1 MIKFNFVYIGTFDPV
16 HNGHINVVNNVLNLY
31 TNSRILIVASS
42 NPVNKDNV
50 KTSIYH
56 RNNMLKLCFDNDNI
70 DILNIEYDYKIHY
83 TFDTLNRLSCEYN
96 NIGLIIGSDTF
107 LLFFKFKNYIDILKK
122 YKIIVF
128 LRDEKHK
135 NQVMYLL
142 DFYKKAF
149 NSDIDFL
156 DNYIFNFSS
165 SKFREHSIL
174 LNVNKFLPIHILEYI
189 KNNNLYGYKND

>member
-1 MIKFNFVYIGTFDPV
+1 MTKFNFVYIGTFDPV
-16 HNGHINVVNNVLNLY
+16 HNGHINVVDNVLKLY
-31 TNSRILIVASS
+31 HNSKILIVASS
-42 NPVNKDNV
+42 KPINKNNV
-50 KTSIYH
+50 QTSIYH
-56 RNNMLKLCFDNDNI
+56 RNNMLKLCFNSDSI
-70 DILNIEYDYKIHY
+70 DILNIEYDNRSHY
-83 TFDTLNRLSCEYN
+83 TFDTLNKLSYEYN

-107 LLFFKFKNYIDILKK
+107 LLFFKFKHYIDMLKK

-135 NQVMYLL
+135 NQVNYLL

-156 DNYIFNFSS
+156 DNYVFNFSS
-165 SKFREHSIL
+165 SEFRKNKL
-174 LNVNKFLPIHILEYI
+174 LININKFLPIHILEYI